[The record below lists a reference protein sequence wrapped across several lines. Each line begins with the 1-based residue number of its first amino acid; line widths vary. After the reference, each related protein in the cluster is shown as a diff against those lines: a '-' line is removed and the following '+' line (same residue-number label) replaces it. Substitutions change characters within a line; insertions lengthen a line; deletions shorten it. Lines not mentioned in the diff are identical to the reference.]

1 MGRCHGRHHRHPRVD
16 RSLQTGTKP
25 RRKWEMLAYERA
37 AVIYRCT
44 AFVVAAARRM
54 PAHRV
59 LPHQTYLNGL
69 WWKPNPSIPHICWPS
84 LTALTR
90 FPLWFL
96 RLFGHLGS
104 MDLVQAVALQPWY
117 GHQPCLASRYPSSG
131 QAGHLSARICLHK
144 PCRSTVR
151 LIHARE
157 DQLCIWAPTP
167 AEFCVLHQRLLLAY
181 VYGKADWMGASRHSF
196 GH

>member
-1 MGRCHGRHHRHPRVD
+1 MSVQ
-16 RSLQTGTKP
+16 L
-25 RRKWEMLAYERA
+25 LY
-37 AVIYRCT
+37 I
-44 AFVVAAARRM
+44 AAR
-54 PAHRV
+54 PLLS
-59 LPHQTYLNGL
+59 LPLGACQHTESCRIKLTSTGCGGN
-69 WWKPNPSIPHICWPS
+69 PIPSIPHICWPS
-84 LTALTR
+84 CDGLDALPTVVPAP
-90 FPLWFL
+90 FWT
-96 RLFGHLGS
+96 FGIYGFSAGSCGCSLGT
-104 MDLVQAVALQPWY
+104 